1 MRVLVTGGAGYIGSH
16 TARVLADRG
25 HDVLIYDSLARGH
38 RAAALASVGSGRLIE
53 GDLLDEDRLDQAL
66 LAHRTEAVIHFAAYA
81 LVGESVTHP
90 GLYWRNNV
98 GGTLSLLRCAK
109 RQKIGHIV
117 FSSTCAVYGEP
128 SGSDLVESCQLAPVN
143 PYGETKLASEWALAA
158 HARAHGMGVTA
169 LRYFNAA
176 GAHPDGSLGE
186 DHDPESHLIPLA
198 LDAIGFPN
206 RQLKIFGLDWP
217 TPDGTC
223 IRDYVHVMDL
233 AEAHVLALSTS
244 KPGTFRAI
252 NLGTGSGASVR
263 EVIDMVARVTG
274 KPVPHAA
281 APRRPGDPCRL
292 VAGAGLAG
300 PELGWQP
307 KHSSLET
314 IVSTAWQWRKKHP
327 QGYRS

>member
-25 HDVLIYDSLARGH
+25 HDVMIYDSLVRGH
-38 RAAALASVGSGRLIE
+38 RAAVLAALGPGRLIE
-53 GDLLDEDRLDQAL
+53 GDLLDEERLDHAL

-81 LVGESVTHP
+81 LVGESVIQP

-98 GGTLSLLRCAK
+98 GGTLSLLRCTK

-117 FSSTCAVYGEP
+117 FSSTCAIYGEP
-128 SGSDLVESCQLAPVN
+128 SGSDLVESSPVAPVN

-176 GAHPDGSLGE
+176 GAHPDGTLGE

-198 LDAIGFPN
+198 LNAVAFPDKLLN
-206 RQLKIFGLDWP
+206 IFGLDWP

-244 KPGTFRAI
+244 KPGMFRAI
-252 NLGTGSGASVR
+252 NLGTGTGASVR
-263 EVIDMVARVTG
+263 QVIDMVSRVTG
-274 KPVPHAA
+274 RTVPTVAA
-281 APRRPGDPCRL
+281 ARRAGDPCRL
-292 VAGAGLAG
+292 VAGVGRAG
-300 PELGWQP
+300 PELGWTP
-307 KHSSLET
+307 RYSDLET
-314 IVSTAWQWRKKHP
+314 IVDTAWQWRKRHP
-327 QGYRS
+327 RGYRT